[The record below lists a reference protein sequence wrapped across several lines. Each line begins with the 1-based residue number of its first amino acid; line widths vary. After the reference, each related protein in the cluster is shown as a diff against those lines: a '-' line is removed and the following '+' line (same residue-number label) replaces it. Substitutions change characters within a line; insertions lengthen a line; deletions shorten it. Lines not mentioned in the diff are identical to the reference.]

1 MKPVVVFLPGF
12 NGAARQP
19 ILLRVA
25 GALGSEIDAR
35 FPGLPGGRPSAGLER
50 EVGHL
55 RKALPKGRRV
65 VLVGRSFGGRVA
77 VRCAV
82 QQPVAGVVLL
92 GFPIRPKDRPRPED
106 EAALAAVK
114 VPVLIVQGSEDEL
127 GPLEVLA
134 PLVAA
139 NPRLSLSVVEGA
151 GHSFGRHEKQA
162 VRLAAEFIGQCLG
175 GSRRRSLGIR
185 AP

>member
-25 GALGSEIDAR
+25 AALGSEIDAR
-35 FPGLPGGRPSAGLER
+35 FPGLPRGRPSAGLAR
-50 EVGHL
+50 EVAHV
-55 RKALPKGRRV
+55 RAVLPRVRRV

-77 VRCAV
+77 VRCAL
-82 QQPVAGVVLL
+82 QHPVAAVVVL

-106 EAALAAVK
+106 EAALDAVK
-114 VPVLIVQGSEDEL
+114 APVLIVQGSEDEL

-134 PLVAA
+134 PLIAA
-139 NPRLSLSVVEGA
+139 NPRLAVSVLDGA

-162 VRLAAEFIGQCLG
+162 VTVAAEFIRQRLS